1 MKKSSRQAIIK
12 KLIQAHEIETQEEL
26 IAILDQEGIQATQAT
41 VSRDIRELGIVKA
54 HGNNG
59 EVKYVIIEQNQPVNG
74 ERFREMVADSV
85 ERVTLAQFIV
95 VIQTSLGSAN
105 MLAAIIDELQLDKVA
120 GTIAGADTI
129 AIITQ
134 SNQAANELHQL
145 ILSYMED

>member
-1 MKKSSRQAIIK
+1 MKKSSRQGIIK
-12 KLIQAHEIETQEEL
+12 KLIQTHDIETQEEL
-26 IAILDQEGIQATQAT
+26 IARLNQEGIQATQAT
-41 VSRDIRELGIVKA
+41 VSRDIRELGIVKG
-54 HGNNG
+54 HGSRG

-74 ERFREMVADSV
+74 ERFKEMVADSV

-105 MLAAIIDELQLDKVA
+105 MLAAIIDELQLDGVA

-134 SNQAANELHQL
+134 SNQAANELHDL
-145 ILSYMED
+145 ILTYMED